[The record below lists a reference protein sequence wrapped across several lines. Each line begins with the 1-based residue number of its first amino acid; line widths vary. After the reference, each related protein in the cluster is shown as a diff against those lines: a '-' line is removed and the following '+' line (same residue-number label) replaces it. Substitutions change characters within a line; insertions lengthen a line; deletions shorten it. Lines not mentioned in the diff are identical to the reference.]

1 MKDGTKSY
9 KGNGSKILGGTIPKK
24 LRVRKKMR
32 GKDYAEGVYC
42 DIYGKLYSFIS
53 FD

>member
-9 KGNGSKILGGTIPKK
+9 KGNGSKILGGTIPNK
-24 LRVRKKMR
+24 LRVREKMR
-32 GKDYAEGVYC
+32 GKDYSEGDYC
-42 DIYGKLYSFIS
+42 DIYGNLDSSIS